1 MRKYNLKL
9 QPDMCEFLRKEVS
22 SLGHVI
28 GSNGVRPDD
37 KRVEA
42 VENYPVQKATP
53 AIMGFLGL
61 AGYCRRF
68 VPNFSKTA
76 KPLIEL
82 LKKNTPYVWDDR
94 TEKAFSTLKEILTTQ
109 PLLQYPD
116 FTKPFVLTTDASNDA
131 IGTV

>member
-1 MRKYNLKL
+1 
-9 QPDMCEFLRKEVS
+9 
-22 SLGHVI
+22 
-28 GSNGVRPDD
+28 VRPDE

-42 VENYPVQKATP
+42 VKNYPVPKTARE
-53 AIMGFLGL
+53 IKGFLGF

-68 VPNFSKTA
+68 IQNFSQTA
-76 KPLIEL
+76 KPLTEL

-131 IGTV
+131 I